1 MILLYQSRYGACR
14 RDGRFFVGVVCMEV
28 IINFND
34 GDVEAM
40 KNIRSITNFETGLE
54 LRGNDLRVTRY
65 ERNEIRSIE
74 IIWR

>member
-1 MILLYQSRYGACR
+1 
-14 RDGRFFVGVVCMEV
+14 MEV

-34 GDVEAM
+34 GDVEAV

-54 LRGNDLRVTRY
+54 LRDNDLRVTRY